1 LSGHSRKLCG
11 TGLNT
16 GHVRSAQ
23 HFKSSPLDFSLLEI
37 EKLIE
42 EVTANDKQLEEG
54 KEEQAQTI
62 SYLSKSLHHSKVLV
76 EK

>member
-1 LSGHSRKLCG
+1 
-11 TGLNT
+11 
-16 GHVRSAQ
+16 
-23 HFKSSPLDFSLLEI
+23 LDFSLLEI